1 MKIIQKKNKNNNS
14 SHKSQTQQQY
24 RQPYRHNTDTQRK
37 FPILDRTT
45 IMPPVLDPKEH
56 KRDGLAFLGLSL
68 TRHSSVGHADSITHQ
83 TAFDLNKVLD
93 RDYDHIFS
101 TNDDGWL
108 VGGGEPGPPTSYKL
122 AAKDSAHVEIMRI
135 GTYKPEWGGLSVE
148 SIVQALQ
155 DGAIFIPEI
164 QVLPT
169 AVVANPDT
177 PPELEIRFDM
187 QDPVIPVYADILNI
201 TKPLPINWELRFLH
215 NQLFRHFEFPS
226 RFCPGA
232 FHSTILRKA
241 EFRSPAA
248 RTAYFDMCATA
259 VAEWKAT
266 VGPQSLVVPESGKKA
281 SAMKNITQ
289 VRCAKET
296 LLSNTSSTK
305 EDAEKDVKD
314 TNHALLSKI
323 SDISKEN
330 YKDYD
335 KDDSKMDGSEP
346 TYSENCQSG
355 IWLFTDREN
364 ITHQF
369 LPNFLPPYDTL
380 QKREVIWSFLKDEW
394 NEEKR
399 EWGPVGVA
407 GAAKTD
413 AGQEPSIS
421 VGAMLKEMV
430 DYARDACGPK
440 EV

>member
-1 MKIIQKKNKNNNS
+1 
-14 SHKSQTQQQY
+14 
-24 RQPYRHNTDTQRK
+24 
-37 FPILDRTT
+37 
-45 IMPPVLDPKEH
+45 MPPVLDPQRH
-56 KRDGLAFLGLSL
+56 LRDGLAFLGLSL
-68 TRHSSVGHADSITHQ
+68 TRHSSVGHADSVTHQ
-83 TAFDLNKVLD
+83 TAFDLNKVVD
-93 RDYDHIFS
+93 RDYEHIFS

-135 GTYKPEWGGLSVE
+135 GTYEKKWGGLSVE

-187 QDPVIPVYADILNI
+187 QDPAVPVYADILNI
-201 TKPLPINWELRFLH
+201 HKPLPINWELRFLH
-215 NQLFRHFEFPS
+215 NQLFHHFEFPS

-241 EFRSPAA
+241 EFRSSADSK
-248 RTAYFDMCATA
+248 AYFDKCAAA

-266 VGPQSLVVPESGKKA
+266 VGPQSLFVPDDDKKE

-296 LLSNTSSTK
+296 LLSNTNSSTK
-305 EDAEKDVKD
+305 ENAAKDVKD
-314 TNHALLSKI
+314 TNHALLSEI
-323 SDISKEN
+323 SDVSKEDN
-330 YKDYD
+330 PDDEND
-335 KDDSKMDGSEP
+335 KDDSQMDSGEHEA
-346 TYSENCQSG
+346 TYSEDCQSG
-355 IWLFTDREN
+355 LWLFTDREN
-364 ITHQF
+364 ISHQF
-369 LPNFLPPYDTL
+369 LPNFLPPYDTP
-380 QKREVIWSFLKDEW
+380 QKRELIWSFLKDEW

-399 EWGPVGVA
+399 EWEPVGGTGV
-407 GAAKTD
+407 AKTGTD
-413 AGQEPSIS
+413 QEESIS

-440 EV
+440 VV